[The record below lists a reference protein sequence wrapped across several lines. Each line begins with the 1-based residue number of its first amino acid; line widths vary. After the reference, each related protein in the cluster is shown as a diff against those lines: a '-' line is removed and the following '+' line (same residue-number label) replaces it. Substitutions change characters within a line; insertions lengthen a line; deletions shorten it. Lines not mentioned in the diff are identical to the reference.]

1 MAHGAS
7 VAVFIAQ
14 LVVLLVGGRLMGE
27 LMQRLGQPSVIG
39 QIIAGVLLGPS
50 VLGALAPGAWH
61 ALFPAVAQQQAML
74 DAVAQLGI
82 LLLLLITGMETN
94 LSVFRDAQRPAI
106 SVSLSGVIVPF
117 LCGCLLGAL
126 LPAAMLPNA
135 QRRLVTTLF
144 LGTALSISSV
154 KIVALVVRDLGFLR
168 RTVGQVILA
177 AAVLDDTIG
186 WIVVSVTFGLALHGA
201 IDLAAVAHSVL
212 GAALF
217 LALSLTVGRRLVFN
231 VLRWSND
238 TLASEMANITT
249 IVVITG
255 FLALLTNVL
264 GVHFVLGAFIAGLLV
279 GQSPMLTRQLGA
291 QLRGLIIGLF
301 MPAFFTLVGL
311 RVDIGALA
319 QPAFLWLT
327 LVLIALASVGKFLGA
342 FIGGRFGG
350 MTPAASFAVGCGMNA
365 RGSTEVIVAT
375 IGLQVGALNPHLFT
389 AIVAMAVV
397 TTMAMPPMLRWAF
410 SRVPLTEA
418 ERTRLER
425 EDFEARAFLPGIDRL
440 LLAVDGSPS
449 GRFASQLAGWL
460 AATRRTPIT
469 VMQLEMSRAGAAGDS
484 PRQQASEVVQAAAAA
499 GAAASAAGRP
509 GSRAAAAAHSEPV
522 PVTTRSETA
531 VDTHSAIATE
541 AHKGYGLLLI
551 GCEPAASAETF
562 APEITRTVADFP
574 GAFGIAIARGAH
586 RRPPA
591 GPLHMLVTVSGTRA
605 SRQGAEVAITLAQ
618 SARGSVTALHVG
630 APRWRAPRWRLR
642 FGEAFVPRGYADAVV
657 REIIEMG
664 EHYGVEVRGEIRS
677 SGTLRNAVMREL
689 TRAHYDLLVMGVSPR
704 AAEPL
709 FLGELAAEMLLRADF
724 ASFHLRRAAPAPDR
738 VGLGGSQLA
747 GPPSVVPRCRLAASQ
762 TVAG

>member
-1 MAHGAS
+1 
-7 VAVFIAQ
+7 
-14 LVVLLVGGRLMGE
+14 
-27 LMQRLGQPSVIG
+27 
-39 QIIAGVLLGPS
+39 
-50 VLGALAPGAWH
+50 
-61 ALFPAVAQQQAML
+61 
-74 DAVAQLGI
+74 
-82 LLLLLITGMETN
+82 
-94 LSVFRDAQRPAI
+94 FRDARRPAI
-106 SVSLSGVIVPF
+106 SVSLSGVVVPF

-126 LPAAMLPNA
+126 LPEAMLPHA

-255 FLALLTNVL
+255 LLALLTNVL

-301 MPAFFTLVGL
+301 MPVFFTLVGL
-311 RVDIGALA
+311 RVDVGALA

-350 MTPAASFAVGCGMNA
+350 MTPAESFAVGCGMNA

-425 EDFEARAFLPGIDRL
+425 EDFEARAFLPAIDRL
-440 LLAVDGSPS
+440 LVAVDASPS

-469 VMQLEMSRAGAAGDS
+469 VMQLEAPAAGTTGN
-484 PRQQASEVVQAAAAA
+484 PPQQQASEVVKAAAAA
-499 GAAASAAGRP
+499 GQT
-509 GSRAAAAAHSEPV
+509 EPV
-522 PVTTRSETA
+522 TVTTRSETA
-531 VDTHSAIATE
+531 ADTHSAIATE
-541 AHKGYGLLLI
+541 AQKGYGLLLI

-574 GAFGIAIARGAH
+574 GAFAIAIARGAH

-591 GPLHMLVTVSGTRA
+591 GPLHMLVTASGTRA

-618 SARGSVTALHVG
+618 AARGSVTALHVG
-630 APRWRAPRWRLR
+630 AARWRAPRWRLR

-657 REIIEMG
+657 RDIIEMG

-677 SGTLRNAVMREL
+677 SGTLRNAVLREL
-689 TRAHYDLLVMGVSPR
+689 TRAHYDLLIMGVSPR
-704 AAEPL
+704 AGQPL
-709 FLGELAAEMLLRADF
+709 FLGELAAEMLLRAQTSLLF
-724 ASFHLRRAAPAPDR
+724 VCGEPLPRP
-738 VGLGGSQLA
+738 VG
-747 GPPSVVPRCRLAASQ
+747 
-762 TVAG
+762 